1 MKRAHNLK
9 DKPADRPIIGNK
21 IKKGQN
27 NKTETERPALNNKRT
42 MKLRLRVHGLIVH
55 QTFFGK

>member
-9 DKPADRPIIGNK
+9 DQPADRPIIGN
-21 IKKGQN
+21 KKGQN
-27 NKTETERPALNNKRT
+27 NKTETERPALHNKRT
-42 MKLRLRVHGLIVH
+42 MKLRLRVHALIVH